1 MENTDPRTFTN
12 VRVFAG
18 DKFKPAADASYKN
31 FNAGPGFIVGYNA
44 RKNNQIGTIDSWGP
58 FFRVSFDLLIH
69 SYENDGE
76 HFSVLA
82 FKGNGGTSDC
92 CENGDRIPF
101 ITVVSSNQ
109 ELQLSFANSVNQ
121 NGNYYFF
128 FNINLETWYN
138 IIIEQEYVNRMVS
151 KTYFPSNKH

>member
-44 RKNNQIGTIDSWGP
+44 QKNNQIGTIDSWGP

-69 SYENDGE
+69 SYDNDGE